1 MPLKDNLDIRFP
13 KFCSVARKDRSSIR
27 GKAVTIALS
36 FAAIHQFKQSLL
48 LTVTIKKRLFK
59 PFTRS
64 FMSLFQKLQF
74 QKEVQHSYSKKPKN
88 ILFGGFIQGNIENF
102 SILFFYYYYQQ
113 QQYIKKAKESF
124 GLVLFCCFST
134 KSKSSPV
141 YPMGWANIITFC
153 VCHDLKKCVKS

>member
-1 MPLKDNLDIRFP
+1 MLMPLKDNLDIRFP

-124 GLVLFCCFST
+124 GLVWFCFVVFLLSPNPLQFT
-134 KSKSSPV
+134 PWAGQTSSH
-141 YPMGWANIITFC
+141 F
-153 VCHDLKKCVKS
+153 VCAMT